1 MDHIISYAYQGC
13 NNDEERQSLQ
23 AAANASTG
31 QQWMHPNP
39 QFGMPQ
45 QFGSYGMAHFRPP
58 TEAVMQQSI
67 EGHEGGC
74 TSSIGKKQVKVKQSN
89 FSADEDVHLTK
100 WWVAVSTD
108 PVINTDQRREGFW
121 SRITT
126 LIEGHML
133 SGL

>member
-1 MDHIISYAYQGC
+1 
-13 NNDEERQSLQ
+13 
-23 AAANASTG
+23 
-31 QQWMHPNP
+31 
-39 QFGMPQ
+39 MPQ

-100 WWVAVSTD
+100 WWVVVSTD
-108 PVINTDQRREGFW
+108 PVINTGQRREGSGAG
-121 SRITT
+121 SRMATT
-126 LIEGHML
+126 LIEGHTL

>member
-1 MDHIISYAYQGC
+1 MHTKVATMMKSGSPCKRLPMQALGSSGC
-13 NNDEERQSLQ
+13 
-23 AAANASTG
+23 T
-31 QQWMHPNP
+31 PNP

-45 QFGSYGMAHFRPP
+45 QFGSYRMAHFRPP

-108 PVINTDQRREGFW
+108 PVINMGQRREGF
-121 SRITT
+121 
-126 LIEGHML
+126 
-133 SGL
+133 